1 MKSDDIYAKPQGQV
15 VDFKF
20 DDSVVNVFPDMIQRS
35 VPGYSTIV
43 AMIGML
49 AKRHVADN
57 TQAYDLGCSLGA
69 AALSMAKNCQTT
81 NAAKIIAVDNSAAM
95 IKRCEEL
102 LGRDPLRKN
111 ISLVQ
116 QDIQQTSI
124 NNAAMVVLNFTLQF
138 IAIDQRQPL
147 LEKIYQGMN
156 PGGVLV
162 LSEKLK
168 FDNQTMASEFIDMHH
183 AYKAANGYSSM
194 EIAQKRNA
202 LENVLLPETLSAH
215 KTRLN
220 NAGFKSVEVW
230 FQCFNFCS
238 ILAIKC

>member
-1 MKSDDIYAKPQGQV
+1 MKSDDIYSKPLGQV

-49 AKRHVADN
+49 AQRHLTEN
-57 TQAYDLGCSLGA
+57 TQAFDLGCSLGA
-69 AALSMAKNCQTT
+69 AALSMAKGCKDINQV
-81 NAAKIIAVDNSAAM
+81 NIIAVDNSAAM
-95 IKRCEEL
+95 IKRCTEL
-102 LGRDPLRKN
+102 LIKDPLSRN
-111 ISLVQ
+111 ISLQQ
-116 QDIQQTSI
+116 QDIQQTSV

-138 IAIDQRQPL
+138 IAIEQRQAL
-147 LEKIYQGMN
+147 LDKIYQGMN

-168 FDNQTMASEFIDMHH
+168 FDNQTMAQEFVEMHH

-202 LENVLLPETLSAH
+202 LENVLLPETLTAH
-215 KTRLN
+215 KTRLQ
-220 NAGFKSVEVW
+220 NAGFNSIEVW